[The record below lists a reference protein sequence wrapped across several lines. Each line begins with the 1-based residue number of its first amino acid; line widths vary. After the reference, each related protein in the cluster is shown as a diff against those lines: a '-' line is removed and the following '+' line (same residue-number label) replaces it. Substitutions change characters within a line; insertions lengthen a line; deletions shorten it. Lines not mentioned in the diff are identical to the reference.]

1 MADPARTLMSLAD
14 FLDWDDGT
22 DRRYELVA
30 GEIVA
35 MAPAVEAH
43 GTIVMNIGRQIGNG
57 LSPPCRVV
65 AEAGIVVPNRADACY
80 QADLAVTCTP
90 PQPGTRALVD
100 PVLIV
105 EVLSPST
112 VRHDRGIKLA
122 DYRQIPSV
130 REILLVSGEE
140 RRAELWRRVDGQ
152 WLVRDLIGEATIR
165 LETCGLDLAMAAIYD
180 QVALA

>member
-1 MADPARTLMSLAD
+1 MADPARKLMTVAE

-22 DRRYELVA
+22 DRHHELVV
-30 GEIVA
+30 GEILA
-35 MAPAVEAH
+35 MAFPSEAH
-43 GTIVMNIGRQIGNG
+43 GVIAASIVAEIRGVLR
-57 LSPPCRVV
+57 PPCRVV
-65 AEAGIVVPNRADACY
+65 IQAGVVLPDRADCFY

-90 PQPGTRALVD
+90 PRPGTRAVVD

-112 VRHDRGIKLA
+112 ADRDRGVKLV

-130 REILLVSGEE
+130 HEILLVSSEE

-180 QVALA
+180 QVALP